1 MIFHTTLTLFSF
13 ELLFHGETGNVD
25 SNMHVEA
32 DYPIITVLTHTQNN
46 ISETVRKYSA
56 HNLLSVHRSV

>member
-32 DYPIITVLTHTQNN
+32 DYPVNTVLTHTKQHFRD
-46 ISETVRKYSA
+46 SQEVLCS
-56 HNLLSVHRSV
+56 